1 MAKLHLRHA
10 KPSQGLGILAQHL
23 VSLGHELTT
32 VDEAQ
37 GTICWGMSTQK
48 GPSINGNV
56 NRYDKLTAFEAFRAV
71 GIACPVTF
79 SVDDGFT
86 HCFHSYKHLPELP
99 WLARKVHHT
108 KGRDIRVC
116 RTREGVLGTSYNK
129 RHDFFSVFIPTK
141 TEYRAWVWRKRLLTA
156 HEKVWKG
163 QGEFQG
169 YIRNHRF
176 GFQFQKREELRE
188 DPRFVEPCVNAVK
201 ALELD
206 FGAVDLLEGKD
217 GKLYVLEVN
226 TTPAIDSVERSTGIR
241 LARAISRWAE
251 DKL

>member
-1 MAKLHLRHA
+1 MAKLYLRSA
-10 KPSQGLGILAQHL
+10 KSSQGLGILAQHL
-23 VSLGHELTT
+23 MELGHEI
-32 VDEAQ
+32 VSQNMAQ
-37 GTICWGMSTQK
+37 GTVCWGMSTQT
-48 GPSINGNV
+48 GPSLNGNV
-56 NRYDKLTAFEAFRAV
+56 NKYDKHAVFHKFYEAGV
-71 GIACPVTF
+71 LCPVTF
-79 SVDDGFT
+79 SIAEGLHRLD
-86 HCFHSYKHLPELP
+86 PPLP
-99 WLARKVHHT
+99 WLARRNHHM
-108 KGRDIRVC
+108 KGKDIRVC
-116 RTREGVLGTSYNK
+116 RTPAAVLGTYNNQ

-141 TEYRAWVWRKRLLTA
+141 TEYRAWVWRKRLLTVY
-156 HEKVWKG
+156 EKVWKG
-163 QGEFQG
+163 EGEFVG

-217 GKLYVLEVN
+217 GKFYVLEVN
-226 TTPAIDSVERSTGIR
+226 STPAIDSPERSTGIR